1 MTTRALFG
9 RRDRPLTGPES
20 RAMRAACNLE
30 RRHVSALANATRAG
44 RGETTNSL
52 VVSWER
58 SSKEG
63 YPNPLRDALWSIESA
78 IEALAKDLQEDA
90 LARRRQA
97 PDSGSASILRPLGG
111 RQVVKLLRLPD
122 HGLRLEPEHLDVLDQ
137 SGGDFFQVA
146 IDAAITRA
154 ACWLTAD
161 GQDVTV
167 VMDREPV

>member
-1 MTTRALFG
+1 MTNRALFG

-30 RRHVSALANATRAG
+30 RRHVAALANAIRAG

-58 SSKEG
+58 SAKEG

-78 IEALAKDLQEDA
+78 IEALAKDLQEGANGYGRD
-90 LARRRQA
+90 L
-97 PDSGSASILRPLGG
+97 DSHAAVILRPLGG

-122 HGLRLEPEHLDVLDQ
+122 HGLVLEPDHLDVLDQ
-137 SGGDFFQVA
+137 SGGDFFQVVV
-146 IDAAITRA
+146 DAAITRA
-154 ACWLTAD
+154 ACWLAAN

-167 VMDREPV
+167 VMDKEPV

>member
-1 MTTRALFG
+1 MTSRALFG

-30 RRHVSALANATRAG
+30 RRHVAALANAIRAG

-58 SSKEG
+58 SAKVG

-78 IEALAKDLQEDA
+78 IEALAKDLQEEAHGYGRD
-90 LARRRQA
+90 
-97 PDSGSASILRPLGG
+97 PDSHAAAIRRPLGG

-122 HGLRLEPEHLDVLDQ
+122 HGLLLESDHMDVLDQ
-137 SGGDFFQVA
+137 SGGDFFQVV

-154 ACWLTAD
+154 ACWLAAD
-161 GQDVTV
+161 GQAVTV
-167 VMDREPV
+167 IMDKEPV